1 MSDYKSDFDDFAG
14 LTATLESR
22 QTKSSGV
29 PEWPADKMIPP
40 HFTQWVKGL
49 VDNPGK
55 RQRITVNATTNIPL
69 MHAGLKKVAAE
80 LAPELEL
87 HGRPRKDKQGNIIEF
102 GISLG
107 EKRGRKSAE

>member
-1 MSDYKSDFDDFAG
+1 MSEFDDLNAV
-14 LTATLESR
+14 LEDK
-22 QTKSSGV
+22 QIKSSGV
-29 PEWPADKMIPP
+29 PEWPADEPIPAQ
-40 HFTQWVKGL
+40 FTLWVKGL

-55 RQRITVNATTNIPL
+55 RQKITVKPTTNIPK

-87 HGRPRKDKQGNIIEF
+87 HGRPRKDKDGVIVEF

-107 EKRGRKSAE
+107 ERRGRKSAAE